1 MDRVFDVVIIG
12 GGINGCSCAADATLR
27 GLSVLLVEQDDLAS
41 KTSSSSSKLIHG
53 GLRYLEYLDFK
64 LVKKALNERQMLLKL
79 APHLVHPLPI
89 VLPHDKNMRPAWLL
103 RIGLFLYD
111 HLSRINRLPKST
123 FIHRTAHSAWFI
135 PLMDRLNKGFL
146 FYDCVTDDAR
156 LTIANALQAREH
168 GATIMTQT
176 RLIKAEINEKL
187 WQLTLQTASSTPFQ
201 AMARTVIN
209 AAGPW
214 VEPVNQLLQIPLQ
227 HTMSLIKGSHVVVH
241 KLYEGEHAYLLQ
253 HDDKRVVFVIPYHG
267 HTMIGTTDVPFTG
280 KLDDVSIE
288 TCEIDYLFALIGRY
302 FKKQLHQ
309 KDIINTWS
317 GVRPLLSAIG
327 KNSSALSRDY
337 TWHFSSQP
345 ATSVTIYGGKITT
358 HRQLANESI
367 NQLRVVFP
375 GLGDSL
381 THSTPLPGAM
391 YGSMTFNEYQNHAH
405 DKYHWLNENTLLR
418 YLNSYGTRTEIL
430 LDGCKDMI
438 DLGFCFGDTL
448 YQVEVN
454 YLIREEWATSCED
467 ILWRRTKLGLR
478 IDAVSQI
485 ALTNYILDWTKNR
498 SNTGP
503 SSCIIKN
510 VTQNRKI
517 PGRCIITNV
526 TELKRGHFYEGAK
539 HGHLL
544 SKFIKALQEGE

>member
-12 GGINGCSCAADATLR
+12 GGINGCGCAADAALR

-89 VLPHDKNMRPAWLL
+89 VLPHEKNMRPAWLL

-123 FIHRTAHSAWFI
+123 FIHRTAHSPWFT
-135 PLMDRLNKGFL
+135 PLVDRLNKGFL

-156 LTIANALQAREH
+156 LTIASALQAKEH

-176 RLIKAEINEKL
+176 RLIKAETNENL
-187 WQLTLQTASSTPFQ
+187 WQLTLQTASSSPFQ
-201 AMARTVIN
+201 VMARTVIN

-214 VEPVNQLLQIPLQ
+214 VEPVNQLLHIPLQ

-241 KLYEGEHAYLLQ
+241 KLYEGDHAYLLQ
-253 HDDKRVVFVIPYHG
+253 HDDQRVVFVIPYHG

-288 TCEIDYLFALIGRY
+288 ASEIDYLFALLGRY
-302 FKKQLHQ
+302 FNKQLHQ
-309 KDIINTWS
+309 SDIINTWS
-317 GVRPLLSAIG
+317 GVRPLLSAKG
-327 KNSSALSRDY
+327 KQSSALSRDY
-337 TWHFSSQP
+337 TYHFSSHP
-345 ATSVTIYGGKITT
+345 APSITIYGGKITT
-358 HRQLANESI
+358 YRQLANDAI
-367 NQLRVVFP
+367 NQLRAVFP
-375 GLGDSL
+375 DLSDSS
-381 THSTPLPGAM
+381 TKITPLPGAM
-391 YGSMTFNEYQNHAH
+391 YGSMTFKEYQHHAR
-405 DKYHWLNENTLLR
+405 DKYYWLDENTLLR

-430 LDGCKDMI
+430 LDGCKDMAA
-438 DLGFCFGDTL
+438 LGFCFAETL

-454 YLIREEWATSCED
+454 YLMREEWAKTCED

-478 IDAVSQI
+478 MDADGQYFL
-485 ALTNYILDWTKNR
+485 ANYILD
-498 SNTGP
+498 
-503 SSCIIKN
+503 
-510 VTQNRKI
+510 
-517 PGRCIITNV
+517 
-526 TELKRGHFYEGAK
+526 F
-539 HGHLL
+539 
-544 SKFIKALQEGE
+544 